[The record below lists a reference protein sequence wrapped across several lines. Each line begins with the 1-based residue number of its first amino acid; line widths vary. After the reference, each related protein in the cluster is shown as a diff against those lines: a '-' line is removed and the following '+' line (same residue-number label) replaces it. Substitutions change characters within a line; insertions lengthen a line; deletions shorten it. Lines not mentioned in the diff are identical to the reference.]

1 MLEINSQTLEILG
14 EPLLDLP
21 QITVKSP
28 TIIGLVG
35 KNGSGKTTLL
45 EHIRSNN
52 DDVNLIKQL
61 KPKRD
66 NRSGGEIAKAYL
78 LDGLKSLSQILLLDE
93 PTTHLD
99 ENNRDW
105 LTEKIKRLPCIVI
118 VTSHDRYF
126 LDSIVN
132 EIWAIDNGELNI
144 YNGNYSHYKEVLN
157 HRKTRHKEEYRQYIN
172 EKNEIKKKIERKR
185 DQATRS
191 NVAPGS
197 VDHGDDGSSPYF
209 NKLQKKLFKS
219 AKAFEARM
227 DRLEEVEQPEKE
239 LEVRFYHHDAARLG
253 KKILMRYE
261 GDIKAGGRS
270 LISDVRLFIRNQE
283 KIAITGNNGAG
294 KTTLIKTLL
303 DSHPH
308 LRVGYFHQQLESL
321 DINTSILENVLEDSL
336 YDEQTARTMLSRL
349 NIKRDKV
356 FEQVKWI
363 SGGERIK
370 VQLVKV
376 LLGQCDVLVLD
387 EPSNFL
393 DLESLEALE
402 DMLLRY
408 PNTIILISHD
418 RQFIESVTD
427 REYRIEN
434 QSLVEQSSVENVTD
448 DDTLLL
454 IENKIAEVLSD
465 MAEGSTAALDAR
477 FEALL
482 EEKKQFINTRK

>member
-14 EPLLDLP
+14 EPLLEIP
-21 QITVKSP
+21 QINVKSP

-45 EHIRSNN
+45 EHIRSTN
-52 DDVNLIKQL
+52 DNVTLIKQL
-61 KPKRD
+61 KPKVD
-66 NRSGGEIAKAYL
+66 NRSGGEVTKSYL
-78 LDGLKSLSQILLLDE
+78 LDELKSYPQILLLDE

-105 LTEKIKRLPCIVI
+105 LMQKINHLKCIVI

-144 YNGNYSHYKEVLN
+144 YNGNYSHYKEVLD
-157 HRKTRHKEEYRQYIN
+157 HRKARHKEEYRQYIN

-185 DQATRS
+185 EQATRS
-191 NVAPGS
+191 NVAPGA

-219 AKAFEARM
+219 AKAFESRM

-239 LEVRFYHHDAARLG
+239 VEVRFYHHDAARLG

-261 GDIKAGGRS
+261 GDIKAGERC
-270 LISDVRLFIRNQE
+270 LIKDVRLFIRNQE

-321 DINTSILENVLEDSL
+321 DTDTSILENVLEDSL

-356 FEQVKWI
+356 FEQIKWI

-393 DLESLEALE
+393 DLDSLEALE
-402 DMLLRY
+402 SMLEKY
-408 PNTIILISHD
+408 PNTVILISHD
-418 RQFIESVTD
+418 RKFLRTVTD
-427 REYRIEN
+427 KEYKIEN
-434 QSLVEQSSVENVTD
+434 KSLVEQSSKKSVSTD
-448 DDTLLL
+448 ALLL
-454 IENKIAEVLSD
+454 IENKISQVLSE
-465 MAEGSTAALDAR
+465 MAEGSTPELNAQ
-477 FEALL
+477 FNELL
-482 EEKKQFINTRK
+482 QEKKYYLNRKD